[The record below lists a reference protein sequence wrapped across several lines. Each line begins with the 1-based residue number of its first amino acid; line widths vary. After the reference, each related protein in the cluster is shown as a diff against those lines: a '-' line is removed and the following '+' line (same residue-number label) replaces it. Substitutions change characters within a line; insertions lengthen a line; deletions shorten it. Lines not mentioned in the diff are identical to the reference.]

1 MDSPQAFVNC
11 IMSSELFRIPA
22 SFVVKMKGALP
33 KRVILRDRYTNMWEV
48 EVATDGGYSCYFI
61 EGWTQFYEDNS
72 LELKDFMILDYNGKN
87 LFDFRIFG
95 RNSLEKKG
103 VGALKLNEHNTI
115 NQEYDDAS
123 MDDDHGDDDD
133 DIHDDVDDDDDV
145 DVVDVDD
152 DDDDDDADVVDDDDD
167 VDDNDDGDDD
177 GDIPRERIFKKKD
190 LPDCY
195 GAEIFRSGLAPIPE
209 NPFFVSRS
217 RLSGRQNELY
227 ILKDVIVD
235 YDLKIPEKIVLVD
248 ERGNKFKSKIKKW
261 KDGRMWCTKGWRS
274 LCNVNGI
281 NADDTCICE
290 FVREGGTEEYS
301 LLVRV
306 VGI

>member
-72 LELKDFMILDYNGKN
+72 LELKDFIILDYNGKN

-95 RNSLEKKG
+95 RNSLEKEG
-103 VGALKLNEHNTI
+103 VGALMLNEHNTV
-115 NQEYDDAS
+115 NEEYDDAS
-123 MDDDHGDDDD
+123 MDDDHDDVDVADDDDDD
-133 DIHDDVDDDDDV
+133 DIDVVVVDDDI

-152 DDDDDDADVVDDDDD
+152 DDDD
-167 VDDNDDGDDD
+167 NDDGD

-195 GAEIFRSGLAPIPE
+195 GAEIFRLGLAQIPE

-227 ILKDVIVD
+227 IPKDVIVD
-235 YDLKIPEKIVLVD
+235 YDLKIPEKIILVD

-290 FVREGGTEEYS
+290 FVREGDTEEYS

-306 VGI
+306 LGI